1 MWEVHSSDKIRIK
14 DIAERSG
21 VSVGTVDRVL
31 HNRPNVSG
39 KARAKVE
46 AVLKEI
52 NYQPNMYASAL
63 AYNRKYTFCC
73 LHPITTEMLIGPTWK
88 KVCSSVSLTG
98 GDFHLSLIT
107 EHYDQFEGSSFA
119 AAAERIW
126 DKKPDRGGHCPTE
139 FRCDSGILPPVAG
152 TGHSL
157 CFSGFQCSRDRAVG
171 FLRTRLLEERLF
183 CRAHLHD
190 AGRRTRPTYFC

>member
-52 NYQPNMYASAL
+52 NYQPNIRFAVCY
-63 AYNRKYTFCC
+63 
-73 LHPITTEMLIGPTWK
+73 PITTEMLIGPTWK

-98 GDFHLSLIT
+98 AIST
-107 EHYDQFEGSSFA
+107 
-119 AAAERIW
+119 
-126 DKKPDRGGHCPTE
+126 
-139 FRCDSGILPPVAG
+139 FR
-152 TGHSL
+152 
-157 CFSGFQCSRDRAVG
+157 
-171 FLRTRLLEERLF
+171 
-183 CRAHLHD
+183 
-190 AGRRTRPTYFC
+190 